1 MTETEHLIA
10 IQGRLERIERLLN
23 KEQEDDIYMTIAEA
37 SHFTRFSVSTL
48 RRCVDSGELAYT
60 RKGGLGNGKLI
71 FKKSS
76 LTEWLEK

>member
-10 IQGRLERIERLLN
+10 IQGRLERIERLLK
-23 KEQEDDIYMTIAEA
+23 KEHEDDIYMTITEA
-37 SHFTRFSVSTL
+37 SHYTRFSVSTL
-48 RRCVDSGELAYT
+48 RRLCDKGELSYT

-76 LTEWLEK
+76 LTGWLEK